1 MIEKV
6 AAKPRNV
13 RMFFL
18 KIGTIPFIYS
28 VENLVNKSPRNPR
41 KFLVFINGVSKNF
54 FQKHCFSV
62 VYLLVHLSKL
72 NYLEVYFEI
81 FVNQLH
87 ANQLLI
93 VKLPYFFQFT

>member
-41 KFLVFINGVSKNF
+41 KFLVFINGVSKKF
-54 FQKHCFSV
+54 FSKTLLFRSLFTCAFVQTKLSGSV
-62 VYLLVHLSKL
+62 
-72 NYLEVYFEI
+72 F
-81 FVNQLH
+81 
-87 ANQLLI
+87 
-93 VKLPYFFQFT
+93 